1 MAVSEIVSISVGIIG
16 LLVLVIFGFRLRN
29 SLKRLNRSIDPIAQ
43 NSKTLKLE
51 VSALRRSR
59 LDRQRRLEGKEK
71 SNSSSKE

>member
-16 LLVLVIFGFRLRN
+16 LLILVIFGFRLRN